1 VGKNV
6 KKFSLGGGG
15 GGVTIDFFMDTFFG
29 AMFF

>member
-6 KKFSLGGGG
+6 KKFSLGGG